1 MVREIVK
8 ANNLEGEK
16 FLTERSI
23 ASIIKEDQ
31 QLYIDLTETAEAH
44 RENCVGLSAVQIGEH
59 KRAVVVLIN
68 DKFELFV
75 NPVIINKS
83 AATYETEEGCL
94 SLDGTRKVTR
104 HKNIT
109 ILFTTRNGKSRR
121 QRFAGITAQILQK
134 LKMQSLKFLMTKTI
148 LENILEKSLSMK
160 V

>member
-8 ANNLEGEK
+8 ANNPEGEK

-31 QLYIDLTETAEAH
+31 QFYIDLIETAEAH

-83 AATYETEEGCL
+83 PETFETEEGCL
-94 SLDGTRKVTR
+94 SLEGTRKVKR
-104 HKNIT
+104 HRSVTVIYLTKT
-109 ILFTTRNGKSRR
+109 GKTKKQKFTG
-121 QRFAGITAQILQK
+121 FIAQILQHEIDHCNG
-134 LKMQSLKFLMTKTI
+134 I
-148 LENILEKSLSMK
+148 LI
-160 V
+160 